1 MTPARTLF
9 GVTADGIPVEQF
21 TLTNARGMAVSVIG
35 YGGIVVSLRVP
46 DRNRHSADVVL
57 GFDSL
62 EGYLNQTD
70 YFGALIGRCC
80 NRIANGRLVLDGRT
94 HQLSVNAGPHHLH
107 GGFRGF
113 DKVMWQGEPFS
124 LTAAAGLRLT
134 HTSPD
139 GEEGYPGN
147 LQVRTE
153 YLLTEDNEL
162 IVSHEATTDAATPVN
177 LTQHSCFNLAGAGRG
192 DILGHE
198 LMIEADQF
206 TPVDRSLIPTGDLAP
221 VEGTPFDFRRLAAI
235 GSRIEAPHPQL
246 QYGRGYDHNFVL
258 RRPGPGLVHAARV
271 VEPLT
276 GRTLDVFTTQP
287 GLQLYTGNFL
297 DGTAKGK
304 GGARYG
310 PRAGFCLETQ
320 HYPDSP
326 NHPAFPSI
334 ILREGQLYRSRTV
347 FAFGVAAK

>member
-1 MTPARTLF
+1 MTPACTLF

-46 DRNRHSADVVL
+46 DRNRYSADVVL

-62 EGYLNQTD
+62 EGYLTQTD

-80 NRIANGRLVLDGRT
+80 NRIGSGRFSLDGRT

-113 DKVMWQGEPFS
+113 DKVRWQVEPFA
-124 LTAAAGLRLT
+124 LAAASGLRLR

-139 GEEGYPGN
+139 GEEGYPGT
-147 LQVRTE
+147 LQVQTE

-162 IVSHEATTDAATPVN
+162 ILTHEATTDAPTPVN

-198 LMIEADQF
+198 LMIEADRF
-206 TPVDRSLIPTGDLAP
+206 TPVHPSLIPTGEIAP
-221 VEGTPFDFRRLAAI
+221 VDGTPFDFRRPAAI
-235 GSRIEAPHPQL
+235 GARIHQPHPQL
-246 QYGRGYDHNFVL
+246 QYGQGYDHNFVL
-258 RRPGPGLVHAARV
+258 RRAGPGLAHAARA
-271 VEPLT
+271 VEPVT
-276 GRTLDVFTTQP
+276 GRTLDLFTTEP

-297 DGTAKGK
+297 DGTARGK
-304 GGARYG
+304 GGRQYG
-310 PRAGFCLETQ
+310 PRAGFCLEPQ

-334 ILREGQLYRSRTV
+334 ILRKGQLYRSRTV
-347 FAFGVAAK
+347 FAFGLTAK